1 VLAEE
6 GYVTAARQVRAPALV
21 GRLAEAAD
29 RRLQA
34 RGRYVAEVHVLGEMD
49 KTIACD
55 IGATR
60 SVLGYDPRVALE
72 EGMRRS
78 VRWCRDRGIE
88 PAPRKGAR

>member
-1 VLAEE
+1 
-6 GYVTAARQVRAPALV
+6 V

-34 RGRYVAEVHVLGEMD
+34 RGRYVTEVHVLGEMD

-55 IGATR
+55 ISGTR
-60 SVLGYDPRVALE
+60 DVLGYQPRVALE

-78 VRWCRDRGIE
+78 VRWCRDRGIDV
-88 PAPRKGAR
+88 APRRDAR